1 MRTLEQTCHSQFAD
15 MNMHTTAWILA
26 LLLLSPADS
35 TAGLPPATVGIRS
48 AEALTEAQAALKQA
62 RLLFYAGVEDKT
74 KIEPAIAAFQELIRM
89 RPEWEARAWT
99 YIGALTA
106 LKGKHSLLPHD
117 KWHKANQGL
126 KIMDQAVAQNP
137 QDVEALFIHSS
148 TCVFLPFFFK
158 RGKDAQNKFRRL
170 VQLLPENHHEFDPEM
185 LKNVIRFISE
195 RAKLS
200 QEETATLN
208 RLKSELNL
216 ESL

>member
-1 MRTLEQTCHSQFAD
+1 
-15 MNMHTTAWILA
+15 MHTTACMLA

-35 TAGLPPATVGIRS
+35 VANQSPATVNLQS
-48 AEALTEAQAALKQA
+48 ADELTAAQAALKQA
-62 RLLFYAGVEDKT
+62 RLLFYGSVENKSR
-74 KIEPAIAAFQELIRM
+74 IEPAMAAFEELIRL
-89 RPEWEARAWT
+89 RPEWEARAMT

-158 RGKDAQNKFRRL
+158 RGEDAQTKFRQL
-170 VQLLPENHHEFDPEM
+170 VRLLPENHQEFDPEM
-185 LKNVIRFISE
+185 LKNVIQFISQ

-200 QEETATLN
+200 HEETATLN
-208 RLKSELNL
+208 RLKSELSF

>member
-1 MRTLEQTCHSQFAD
+1 
-15 MNMHTTAWILA
+15 MHTIAWIMA
-26 LLLLSPADS
+26 LLLVSPADS
-35 TAGLPPATVGIRS
+35 TAGLPPATVDIRS
-48 AEALTEAQAALKQA
+48 AAELTKAQAALKQA

-74 KIEPAIAAFQELIRM
+74 KIEPAIAAFEELRRM
-89 RPEWEARAWT
+89 RPEWEARALT

-106 LKGKHSLLPHD
+106 LQGKHSLLPHD
-117 KWHKANQGL
+117 KWLKANQGL

-137 QDVEALFIHSS
+137 YDVEALFIHSS

-158 RGKDAQNKFRRL
+158 RGKDAQIKFRQL
-170 VQLLPENHHEFDPEM
+170 VRLLPEKHNEFDREM
-185 LKNVIRFISE
+185 LQNVIRFISE

-208 RLKSELNL
+208 RLKNELVL

>member
-1 MRTLEQTCHSQFAD
+1 
-15 MNMHTTAWILA
+15 MHTFFLMTA

-35 TAGLPPATVGIRS
+35 TAAQPPASISLQS
-48 AEALTEAQAALKQA
+48 AELTAAQAALKQA
-62 RLLFYAGVEDKT
+62 RLLFYAGVEDKS
-74 KIEPAIAAFQELIRM
+74 KIEPALAAFQELLRM
-89 RPEWEARAWT
+89 RPEWEARTLT

-117 KWHKANQGL
+117 KWRKANQGL
-126 KIMDQAVAQNP
+126 RIMDQAVAQNP

-158 RGKDAQNKFRRL
+158 RGHDAQSKFRRL
-170 VQLLPENHHEFDPEM
+170 VQLLPEKHQEFDPEM
-185 LKNVIRFISE
+185 LKNVIQFISE

-216 ESL
+216 E

>member
-1 MRTLEQTCHSQFAD
+1 MYA
-15 MNMHTTAWILA
+15 TAWMLA
-26 LLLLSPADS
+26 LLLLSPADT
-35 TAGLPPATVGIRS
+35 TAAQPPPAVNLHS
-48 AEALTEAQAALKQA
+48 AELTAAQAALKQA
-62 RLLFYAGVEDKT
+62 RMLFYSSVEDKSRIT
-74 KIEPAIAAFQELIRM
+74 PAIAAFQELIRI
-89 RPEWEARAWT
+89 RPEWEARAMT

-106 LKGKHSLLPHD
+106 LQGKHSLLPHD

-158 RGKDAQNKFRRL
+158 RGHDAQSKFRRL
-170 VQLLPENHHEFDPEM
+170 VQLLPEKHQEFDPEM
-185 LKNVIRFISE
+185 LKNVIQFISK

-200 QEETATLN
+200 QEEIATLN